1 MKSLF
6 LIFLFVLSFSCS
18 SPERKIANVDDI
30 EVSVPTAEQ
39 IFIKGSV
46 SYQKRKARPLDEN
59 HFAEEIDLNERR
71 PAFNLDGTVYGTK
84 FAKAGHSVFGNF
96 YHHEK
101 FWIVRVPDHSVNR
114 VFIHFAYFAPIVMKK
129 YLGGHSYL
137 RFELK
142 PESPVEIVAAMPDE
156 QDLKNL
162 QELSPEQRLDAI
174 PGTDL
179 STKERLIY
187 NIGLT
192 AEAQWSKVDKK
203 KKYDIF
209 RGEKNA
215 YTQVTRFISMHHRL
229 WGHLKDGDP
238 LKQVELKIEDG
249 TKVLK
254 TGLMASEKDAL
265 NVRYDTLGQNCTT
278 TVFDILE
285 AGTGIKDRRF
295 DPLRK
300 WFQKRI
306 PGLAIPKTKVW
317 GGTGLIPTIDDPSL
331 RREWRETYDWEIVQ
345 NQREICGPNVIAAH
359 CQNSKDAVDKI
370 LSWPKE

>member
-1 MKSLF
+1 MKSLLF
-6 LIFLFVLSFSCS
+6 LTLFAFMFSCS
-18 SPERKIANVDDI
+18 SPVRKIANVYDNKAI
-30 EVSVPTAEQ
+30 VPSADQ
-39 IFIKGSV
+39 VFIKGSV
-46 SYQKRKARPLDEN
+46 HYGKRKTRPFDEN
-59 HFAEEIDLNERR
+59 HFGEEIDLSERR
-71 PAFNLDGTVYGTK
+71 PAFNLAGTVYGVK
-84 FAKAGHSVFGNF
+84 FAKAGHSVIGNF

-101 FWIVRVPDHSVNR
+101 FWIVRVPDNSVNR
-114 VFIHFAYFAPIVMKK
+114 VFVHFAYFEPVVMKK

-142 PESPVEIVAAMPDE
+142 PESPVEIVARMPDE
-156 QDLKNL
+156 HDLKNL
-162 QELSPEQRLDAI
+162 QDLNPEQRLDAI
-174 PGTDL
+174 APTDL
-179 STKERLIY
+179 NEKDRFIY

-192 AEAQWSKVDKK
+192 AEAQWSKTDAK
-203 KKYDIF
+203 KKYDFI

-215 YTQVTRFISMHHRL
+215 FTQITRFISIHHRL
-229 WGHLKDGDP
+229 WGHLSYGDP

-254 TGLMASEKDAL
+254 TGLMVSERDAL
-265 NVRYDTLGQNCTT
+265 SLRYDTLGQNCTT

-285 AGTGIKDRRF
+285 AGTGLKDRRF

-317 GGTGLIPTIDDPSL
+317 GGGKLIPTIDDLSL
-331 RREWRETYDWEIVQ
+331 RHEWKETYEWEMVEH
-345 NQREICGPNVIAAH
+345 QREICGPSVSAAH
-359 CQNSKDAVDKI
+359 CQNSKNAVEKI